1 MRGIELRREVT
12 GLGVA
17 ELMRLGVAEVVTL
30 EEEEE
35 VVTLEEEE
43 EVAAPS
49 MVGL

>member
-17 ELMRLGVAEVVTL
+17 ELMRLGVAEVVTPT
-30 EEEEE
+30 
-35 VVTLEEEE
+35 VTLEEEE
-43 EVAAPS
+43 EVAAPP